1 MAPKLSEDDIDDI
14 IYAARAGEV
23 AELEE
28 SLATLSVRE
37 GVSPAEIISAA
48 RDEGKS
54 TCLHMATGNGNI
66 GTYTHTHTYISSSC
80 ASHCRRHHN
89 LTSNPPEIVK
99 TILSHFTTRPTEE
112 KLALLNAQ
120 NEFGNTG
127 LHWAALGGHLDL
139 VKLLVGEGASPGI
152 ANDKNYVPL
161 DSASFGERHDVV
173 DFFLAQME
181 KLETQNGEAG
191 GLAGAA
197 GGVQVSGR
205 GGEGEEEEF
214 VMRAG
219 DTTEGGKGGSSS

>member
-14 IYAARAGEV
+14 IYFARAGEITD
-23 AELEE
+23 LEE
-28 SLATLSVRE
+28 TLSSLSTRE

-66 GTYTHTHTYISSSC
+66 
-80 ASHCRRHHN
+80 
-89 LTSNPPEIVK
+89 EIVK
-99 TILSHFTTRPTEE
+99 TILSHFTTRPKQE
-112 KLALLNAQ
+112 KQALLDAQ
-120 NEFGNTG
+120 NEFGNTA

-139 VKLLVGEGASPGI
+139 VKLLVAEGASPGI

-161 DSASFGERHDVV
+161 DSASFGEKHDVV

-181 KLETQNGEAG
+181 KLETQNGEDG
-191 GLAGAA
+191 GLRKAA
-197 GGVQVSGR
+197 EGVRVSGGGG
-205 GGEGEEEEF
+205 GGEGEEEQEEEF

-219 DTTEGGKGGSSS
+219 DTTEGAKGERSS